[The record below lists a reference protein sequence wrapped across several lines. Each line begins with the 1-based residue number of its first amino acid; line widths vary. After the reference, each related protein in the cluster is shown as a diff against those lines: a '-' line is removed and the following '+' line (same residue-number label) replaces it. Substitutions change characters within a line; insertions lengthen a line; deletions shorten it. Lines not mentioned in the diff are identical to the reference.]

1 VPPREPTA
9 PEMTPDQEE
18 KVIKRV
24 LAVLS
29 PGMTKGHAMKLFA
42 QFSKDGKHMTQ
53 QEFGSALKHLEGLWG
68 LHPQDGVLILEVL
81 KRWRFRANAESGLR
95 GLPLWPLSCED
106 FVRAYPNLL
115 RAVRDKYTPI
125 GGRVHR
131 SLFIR
136 QSVGRIE
143 DKYEIGARLGRG
155 RYGEVFLVTTQSTRE
170 RRVCKRVRHQQQ
182 RVPTEELVDEVG
194 LLRGLDHPHICKIF
208 EYFESDEYVEMIMEP
223 AFGGT
228 LAQLVNGLYRND
240 AGEHFGQRPMELTEA
255 WVATMLAQL
264 LGALTYAHEVVG
276 VIHKDLK
283 SENILLVGKS
293 GLKAVEVLEQP
304 VHAMLADFGIAEVF
318 VPESV
323 VIMGTNS
330 ESLDVQRC
338 SSRAMALEIGKPF
351 EWKIQCSRAGGTPP
365 YMSPEVFR
373 GSFTEKCDIW
383 SLGVVVFHVMT
394 GELPYRGENLLH
406 QIHIVSDPRQHPRW
420 ELLSLY
426 RWSLGARLFC
436 QHLLSK
442 DEGMRPSASEAAKD
456 DWLLRTKKMPD
467 QQPSPEPCE
476 IIALQHQHLQSHLM
490 HMARHCIASQLSLP
504 PLHHLYRR
512 FQKYDTEGD
521 GMLSYLEMR
530 QALEDVGINSPE
542 DMELIIES
550 LDSNRNGTIE
560 YSEFLAGCLDLASDE
575 MRQHLRS
582 VFDVFDLDGSGAIS
596 LEELRQVLTQGANP
610 ESSVMSSK
618 VGYRHVPRMLPDGKT
633 IEEVMKY
640 LDTNGTGQVE
650 YDELEKFLLAEHVE
664 LKARSRHQTV

>member
-1 VPPREPTA
+1 
-9 PEMTPDQEE
+9 
-18 KVIKRV
+18 
-24 LAVLS
+24 
-29 PGMTKGHAMKLFA
+29 
-42 QFSKDGKHMTQ
+42 
-53 QEFGSALKHLEGLWG
+53 
-68 LHPQDGVLILEVL
+68 
-81 KRWRFRANAESGLR
+81 
-95 GLPLWPLSCED
+95 
-106 FVRAYPNLL
+106 
-115 RAVRDKYTPI
+115 
-125 GGRVHR
+125 VHR

-420 ELLSLY
+420 SCCHCTG
-426 RWSLGARLFC
+426 GAWEHDYFANIC
-436 QHLLSK
+436 F
-442 DEGMRPSASEAAKD
+442 
-456 DWLLRTKKMPD
+456 LRTKACGHLLQRRQKMTGCCAPRRC
-467 QQPSPEPCE
+467 QISSHRQNLAKSLHCSTSICSPTLCTWLGT
-476 IIALQHQHLQSHLM
+476 AL
-490 HMARHCIASQLSLP
+490 P
-504 PLHHLYRR
+504 
-512 FQKYDTEGD
+512 
-521 GMLSYLEMR
+521 
-530 QALEDVGINSPE
+530 
-542 DMELIIES
+542 
-550 LDSNRNGTIE
+550 
-560 YSEFLAGCLDLASDE
+560 
-575 MRQHLRS
+575 RS
-582 VFDVFDLDGSGAIS
+582 
-596 LEELRQVLTQGANP
+596 
-610 ESSVMSSK
+610 
-618 VGYRHVPRMLPDGKT
+618 
-633 IEEVMKY
+633 
-640 LDTNGTGQVE
+640 
-650 YDELEKFLLAEHVE
+650 
-664 LKARSRHQTV
+664 